1 MEKLYCYQKPRA
13 KNQSQ
18 GLPVE
23 EIILDFIK
31 ECEIPLME
39 VDSNTDVELIFW
51 YWFLRFITIRKET
64 LQH

>member
-39 VDSNTDVELIFW
+39 VDSNTDVELIF
-51 YWFLRFITIRKET
+51 
-64 LQH
+64 

>member
-13 KNQSQ
+13 KSQSQ

-23 EIILDFIK
+23 EIVFDFNE

-39 VDSNTDVELIFW
+39 VDSNADVELIF
-51 YWFLRFITIRKET
+51 
-64 LQH
+64 